1 MREVKTILDS
11 VTSVELH
18 GSVWRACDMP
28 VVNETVKYHNVVWPA
43 EARQLRR
50 SAKRNA
56 HAVSLLNSMKKHII
70 LNNYTIATS

>member
-18 GSVWRACDMP
+18 GSVRRACDMP
-28 VVNETVKYHNVVWPA
+28 VVNETVKYHKVVWPA
-43 EARQLRR
+43 EARQLCG

-56 HAVSLLNSMKKHII
+56 HVVSLLISMKKHII
-70 LNNYTIATS
+70 LNNNTIAMS